1 MSADLDSSDDHCNER
16 ASDSD
21 SGSFWQLL
29 GWGVLIVAG
38 CVLLFT
44 VGMYVLIFVIGSGR

>member
-1 MSADLDSSDDHCNER
+1 MSADLDSSDDNCNER

-21 SGSFWQLL
+21 SGPFWQLL
-29 GWGVLIVAG
+29 GWSVLIVAG

>member
-1 MSADLDSSDDHCNER
+1 MSADLDSSDDNCNER